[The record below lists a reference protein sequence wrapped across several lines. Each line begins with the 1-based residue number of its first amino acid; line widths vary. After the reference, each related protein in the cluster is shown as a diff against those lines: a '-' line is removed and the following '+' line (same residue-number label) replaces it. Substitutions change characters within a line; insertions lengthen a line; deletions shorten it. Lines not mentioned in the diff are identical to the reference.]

1 MNEMK
6 KDKRWPA
13 TDEVY
18 IQAQANTQA
27 QVQPQVARQTPA
39 WASENGLG
47 AEATSAVIRFES
59 VSKAYGDRLV
69 LDNLNLSIGKGEFMM
84 VIGGSGS
91 GKTTM
96 LKLINGLLAPTS
108 GRVYVDGKD
117 ISKMNQTL
125 LRRNIGYVIQGIGL
139 FPHMS
144 VRKNIAYVPDLWNRR
159 DKVRTARAVESLAR
173 MMGLDEEILDRYP
186 SELSGGQ
193 RQRVGIAR
201 ALAAHPEILLMDEPF
216 GAVDEITRKMLQNE
230 LARIHRETGV
240 TIFFITHDIKEALR
254 LGTRVLVM
262 NRGRIE
268 QLGAPDEILHAPQ
281 TAFVRELVTD
291 R

>member
-18 IQAQANTQA
+18 RQTQANTQV
-27 QVQPQVARQTPA
+27 QVQPQVARQTLA